1 MRKVKWYVVLALIL
15 VPLVAAA
22 SPLDTVKKAL
32 GYLQS
37 VQEENG
43 SWARA
48 KQEFPGEVEPASWA
62 VKVLSMNGAAPEQVA
77 KGIDFILK
85 DQKAD
90 GGWNNNSAHTGFAI
104 LALRQAGKGQDA
116 VAKAIAY
123 LRSIQDHEGGF
134 KRIGKEGAPL
144 TIYTAVVLCALKE
157 AGVQRADGTVRQ
169 ALDWLMGCQNP
180 DGGYG
185 MPKGTPSLAVST
197 AWTVRALLAYGVAP
211 TSPFV
216 QDAVEW
222 LLKVQKPSGGFSVV
236 PPAPED
242 PEVTAYVIM
251 ALSGLKDKKPQVDKG
266 AEYLAKVQQADGAY
280 ISNTPM
286 QFNKVAKKN
295 TQSTAFVAWALSE
308 LK

>member
-1 MRKVKWYVVLALIL
+1 MRKVKWYAVLALIL
-15 VPLVAAA
+15 VPLMAAA
-22 SPLDTVKKAL
+22 SPSDTVDKAL
-32 GYLQS
+32 GYIQS

-48 KQEFPGEVEPASWA
+48 RQEFPGEVEPASWA
-62 VKVLSMNGAAPEQVA
+62 VKVLSMNKAAPEKAA
-77 KGIDFILK
+77 KGIDFILR

-90 GGWNNNSAHTGFAI
+90 GGWNSNSAHTAFAI

-116 VAKAIAY
+116 VARAITY
-123 LRSIQDHEGGF
+123 LRSIQDDEGGF
-134 KRIGKEGAPL
+134 KRIGKEGPPL

-157 AGVQRADGTVRQ
+157 AGVSRNDALVRQ

-216 QDAVEW
+216 QDGVDW

-242 PEVTAYVIM
+242 PEVTAYAIM
-251 ALSGLKDKKPQVDKG
+251 ALGGLKDKKAQVEKG
-266 AEYLAKVQQADGAY
+266 AEYLAKVQQPDGAF